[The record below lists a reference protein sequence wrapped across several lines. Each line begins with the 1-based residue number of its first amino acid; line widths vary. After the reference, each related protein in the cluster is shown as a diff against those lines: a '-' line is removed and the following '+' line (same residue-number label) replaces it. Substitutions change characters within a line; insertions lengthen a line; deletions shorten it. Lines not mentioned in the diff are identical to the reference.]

1 MNLFVSNIAFG
12 TSEKELKESFED
24 FGVVESIKF
33 INDKETGKFRGFGF
47 IVMDDSDAKRAIK
60 GLDGIDFKGTPL
72 RVNEAQE
79 KQPK

>member
-60 GLDGIDFKGTPL
+60 GLDGIDFKGRPL
-72 RVNEAQE
+72 RVNKAQE